1 MPGKIDRSTPS
12 TDTPYRAPRISISIP
27 SAVATPRGGGDTPS
41 AQALLAAIV
50 ESSDDAIV
58 SKSLDGFIT
67 SWNSGAERLFG
78 FSAEEA
84 VGQHITII
92 IPEDRRH
99 EEDTILASIREGKRI
114 EHYETVRRHKDGSPL
129 DISLT
134 VSPVRDSSGA
144 IVGASKIARNISER
158 KHAAQR
164 QMLLLREMSHRIKN
178 IFAIMSAVIGVSERT
193 ATTVKELTSDIRAR
207 VNTLAI
213 AYELT
218 LPDIGL
224 TAVQFRET
232 SLFTLVKALFAA
244 HQGADIERAS
254 IRGQDVPVCGTT
266 LTSLALL
273 LHEFSTNAVKY
284 GALSAPA
291 GRIEIE
297 VRYDPDFVL
306 TWTEIGG
313 PSVNQPEGPGGF
325 GSQLERAT
333 IASLQGAINR
343 DWDPAGLKITLRI
356 PADVLPRTRPPEEA

>member
-1 MPGKIDRSTPS
+1 MPGKTNRSTSS
-12 TDTPYRAPRISISIP
+12 TDIPYVTPRIPAPAALDIEAP
-27 SAVATPRGGGDTPS
+27 QGGSDTPS

-50 ESSDDAIV
+50 ESSDDAII

-67 SWNSGAERLFG
+67 SWNRSAEQLFG

-92 IPEDRRH
+92 IPADRRH
-99 EEDTILASIREGKRI
+99 EENTIIASIREGKRI
-114 EHYETVRRHKDGSPL
+114 EHYETVRRHKDGSLL

-134 VSPVRDSSGA
+134 VSPVRDSNGA
-144 IVGASKIARNISER
+144 IIGASKIARGISER
-158 KHAAQR
+158 KHAAER
-164 QMLLLREMSHRIKN
+164 QMLLLREMNHRIKN
-178 IFAIMSAVIGVSERT
+178 IFAIMSAVIGVSERS

-207 VNTLAI
+207 INTLAI

-218 LPDIGL
+218 LPDIDL

-244 HQGADIERAS
+244 HQGAGIERVS
-254 IRGQDVPVCGTT
+254 IHGQDVAIRGTV

-284 GALSAPA
+284 GALSTPE
-291 GRIEIE
+291 GRIEID

-313 PSVNQPEGPGGF
+313 PSVTQPEGSGGF

-333 IASLQGAINR
+333 IGSLQGSIHR
-343 DWDPAGLKITLRI
+343 DWDPAGLKIMLRI
-356 PADVLPRTRPPEEA
+356 PADILPWAIPPQEA